1 MIRRLLHLLGLIVG
15 VICVGAVSGRAQ
27 ARAPQT
33 GRTRVYYIAADPVS
47 WDYIPGGR
55 DEIAGRAYG
64 DSSFWRVGPPQP
76 VSTVYHKVLYRE
88 YTDSSFS
95 TLKPRTADWAH
106 LGFLG
111 PVIHGVVGD
120 TLRIVFRNNGGRP
133 FSMHPHGVIYDKDS
147 EGALYSDGTS
157 GADKADDGVPPGGT
171 HVYVWRVPE
180 RAGPG
185 PHDGSSVMWMYHSHV
200 DETRDVNTGLLGV
213 MIITAR
219 GMARADGS
227 PQDVDREII
236 TSFTQ
241 VHEEDSWLNDE
252 NKLPPGVGPAAPV
265 PNLAERQNFYPYF
278 VKFSINGFVH
288 GSLPVAALTL
298 RKGERVRWYVMSS
311 TNDFDFH
318 SPHWHGNVV
327 IINGM
332 RTDVT
337 TMGAM
342 GMVVADMVPDN
353 PGTWLFHC
361 HITFHNAA
369 GMAVRYAVAP

>member
-1 MIRRLLHLLGLIVG
+1 MRRWCGSRSSP
-15 VICVGAVSGRAQ
+15 ARRRRSGRCGRGGWRDASRERELSALWNVGLRLPAPTSLAPRSLMRRRSWIGSLLLCASVLPVQSVAAQ
-27 ARAPQT
+27 GRVAP
-33 GRTRVYYIAADPVS
+33 RTRTYFIAADTVS
-47 WDYIPGGR
+47 WDYVPGGR
-55 DEIAGRAYG
+55 NEIAGTAYV
-64 DSSFWRVGPPQP
+64 DTAFYTTGP
-76 VSTVYHKVLYRE
+76 VVKSTMYHKVLYRE
-88 YTDSSFS
+88 YTDSTFA
-95 TLKPRTADWAH
+95 TLKPRPPEWAH

-111 PVIHGVVGD
+111 PLIRGVVGD
-120 TLRIVFRNNGGRP
+120 TLRIVFRNNSDHP
-133 FSMHPHGVIYDKDS
+133 YSMHPHGVIYDKNS
-147 EGALYSDGTS
+147 EGALYADGTS
-157 GADKADDGVPPGGT
+157 GGDKADDGVPPGGT

-227 PQDVDREII
+227 PKDVDREII

-288 GSLPVAALTL
+288 G
-298 RKGERVRWYVMSS
+298 
-311 TNDFDFH
+311 
-318 SPHWHGNVV
+318 
-327 IINGM
+327 
-332 RTDVT
+332 
-337 TMGAM
+337 
-342 GMVVADMVPDN
+342 
-353 PGTWLFHC
+353 
-361 HITFHNAA
+361 
-369 GMAVRYAVAP
+369 